1 MSHGLYIPTD
11 RGTMDVA
18 IGQTKY
24 ALYFSLK
31 HKVGDTLEEFPAPL
45 NRIIKGHTVEATA
58 PLQKESLC
66 SSGLHL
72 VETVISDNAVNLSN
86 LLFTYG
92 DFTLQTVVERKVGDN
107 DFDEMN
113 IHNVVVSRA
122 NDWGMDESSGVEYIR
137 KKFSFIAFDIKF
149 NITMVISLVRDGLI
163 FSPCS
168 IRVEDSISTWEPA

>member
-1 MSHGLYIPTD
+1 M
-11 RGTMDVA
+11 
-18 IGQTKY
+18 
-24 ALYFSLK
+24 
-31 HKVGDTLEEFPAPL
+31 
-45 NRIIKGHTVEATA
+45 
-58 PLQKESLC
+58 
-66 SSGLHL
+66 
-72 VETVISDNAVNLSN
+72 ISDNAVNLSN

-122 NDWGMDESSGVEYIR
+122 NDWGMDESSGAEYIR